1 MNVIFEVDKIG
12 TYQILVEA
20 PMSLGLFQ
28 QGKTEILVNN
38 SHGGWFLS
46 HQYLKPW

>member
-1 MNVIFEVDKIG
+1 MF

-20 PMSLGLFQ
+20 PINSGVYQ

-46 HQYLKPW
+46 NQYLKP